1 MESDIKNYEQ
11 FYESTRE
18 FVINHPSA
26 LTQEERAVVLFRV
39 ALEQG
44 SEALGVQHACFVMSK
59 LLTITLGIAAGEEA
73 LTFESWLHS
82 CGNGTKH

>member
-18 FVINHPSA
+18 FVTNHPSA

-59 LLTITLGIAAGEEA
+59 LLTITLGIAAGEES

>member
-1 MESDIKNYEQ
+1 MGNNLKAYEE
-11 FYESTRE
+11 FYESTRD
-18 FVINHPSA
+18 FVTNHPSG
-26 LTQEERAVVLFRV
+26 LSQEERAVVLFRV

-59 LLTITLGIAAGEEA
+59 LLTITLGIAAGEES

>member
-1 MESDIKNYEQ
+1 MENDAKAYEE

-26 LTQEERAVVLFRV
+26 LSQEERAVVLFRV

-59 LLTITLGIAAGEEA
+59 LLTITLGIAAGEES

-82 CGNGTKH
+82 CGNGTQH